1 MLLFYVLLP
10 GYLPFDEL
18 YLTMLYNK
26 TRATIMKTIFYDY
39 L

>member
-1 MLLFYVLLP
+1 MLLFYVLLAA
-10 GYLPFDEL
+10 YLPFDEL
-18 YLTMLYNK
+18 HLTILYNM